1 MIGKVKVVVII
12 IGVLTIGLGMLP
24 VLMLLSFFEAWAED
38 PVRQGER
45 PRCGPRSAING
56 RTGRGDVACSSGTE

>member
-1 MIGKVKVVVII
+1 MTGKVKVVVII

-24 VLMLLSFFEAWAED
+24 VLMLLSFFEAWLED

-45 PRCGPRSAING
+45 AAARAEKRDQRENG
-56 RTGRGDVACSSGTE
+56 SRGRGLFIRH